1 MKVSDLFQGIGNPI
15 SLYPDLVPIVGSH
28 NAAIFLCQLCYWTG
42 KQRNPKGWIYKTQED
57 WQLETE
63 LSPKEQKA
71 ARRLLTEKGFI
82 EERFTGIP
90 RRLEYRVLL
99 DELDNNWD
107 TWIPAM
113 RIKFW
118 LRQKLDQEATLLS
131 RGLADEALSETIKV
145 LRDGLAQARRFPKEA
160 ETIEK
165 TIIDQM
171 EIIEKGTQKPY
182 SPDGLFKPLSPVET
196 RGDQEESHDKTS
208 KTSLLYTEI
217 TSKINSETTSKINP
231 PLPPKGKKEGESVK
245 VVEVEVTNKELATIP
260 SFVASTSQAS
270 TQEDN
275 FSCRA
280 DRPTKKRD
288 NTVTI
293 LDRYESGEVA
303 HLPRHELIKIANQQI
318 GEVVRAYRR
327 SGRILAS
334 SPNDINRAFL
344 AFIAKRDRKDTE
356 YATRLINVCERTPDR
371 WGELTEMVKSWKAKE
386 VFNGYSAEH
395 VAEVHSILQNI
406 ADL

>member
-1 MKVSDLFQGIGNPI
+1 MRTSCINHPPNEPLIVIRPWQVELCEGNTTAAALLSYFEYWHNIKLEMQSRASKSNDIAEMHGDKRTQDETLLQFHTEEELISGIMIAKRDTIRKALSYLNSCGFISIHANP
-15 SLYPDLVPIVGSH
+15 
-28 NAAIFLCQLCYWTG
+28 
-42 KQRNPKGWIYKTQED
+42 NPKY
-57 WQLETE
+57 
-63 LSPKEQKA
+63 A
-71 ARRLLTEKGFI
+71 F
-82 EERFTGIP
+82 
-90 RRLEYRVLL
+90 
-99 DELDNNWD
+99 
-107 TWIPAM
+107 
-113 RIKFW
+113 
-118 LRQKLDQEATLLS
+118 
-131 RGLADEALSETIKV
+131 
-145 LRDGLAQARRFPKEA
+145 
-160 ETIEK
+160 
-165 TIIDQM
+165 
-171 EIIEKGTQKPY
+171 
-182 SPDGLFKPLSPVET
+182 
-196 RGDQEESHDKTS
+196 DKTRYFLFHPDPINEWLNEKRSLSNFLQS
-208 KTSLLYTEI
+208 KSKNRQGSSEKQPRQSKSQSPSSKNHSAITEI
-217 TSKINSETTSKINP
+217 TSEITPEITSEINP
-231 PLPPKGKKEGESVK
+231 PLPPKGKNEGESIK
-245 VVEVEVTNKELATIP
+245 VVEAEVTNKELATIP
-260 SFVASTSQAS
+260 SFVASISQAS

-275 FSCRA
+275 FSSRA
-280 DRPTKKRD
+280 DRPTKKCD